1 MYILKNSKIMKIIII
16 SDIKGECES
25 VITYGLHLAKS
36 LESEVDIVHIID
48 PRSLQGIES
57 TYSDSQT
64 VSPGNKL
71 SNTEI
76 IEREKKY
83 AEIELDKLLS
93 SEASR
98 LNYPLKIETFIEEG
112 SIEKLISH
120 RIEPANKAI
129 LLMNSVPD
137 NFVFSSKK
145 EIIDIVYRFDALS
158 LLVSPGYKYKEL
170 KKVALLSIPKL
181 KKINEIK
188 EKFKF
193 LEHFNPVI
201 SIVNFVKNK
210 NKVKGEIKNGTLERT
225 LKEEFKPFDV
235 QLNII
240 YQEKQK
246 PCLNSFIKKNNPH
259 LIVKVIQ
266 TKNIFKKMFHKKRN
280 EFLICYTGIPILFL
294 K

>member
-1 MYILKNSKIMKIIII
+1 MKIIII

-25 VITYGLHLAKS
+25 VIPYGLHLAKS

-48 PRSLQGIES
+48 PRSLQGVQS
-57 TYSDSQT
+57 VYSDSQT
-64 VSPGNKL
+64 LSPGNKL
-71 SNTEI
+71 SYTEI
-76 IEREKKY
+76 IEREKKC

-98 LNYPLKIETFIEEG
+98 LNYPLRIETFIEEG
-112 SIEKLISH
+112 SIEKLISQ
-120 RIEPANKAI
+120 RIELTKESI

-145 EIIDIVYRFDALS
+145 EILDIVYRFDALS
-158 LLVSPGYKYKEL
+158 LLVSPGYKYKEF
-170 KKVALLSIPKL
+170 KKVALLPLPKL
-181 KKINEIK
+181 KKISKIK
-188 EKFKF
+188 ERFKF
-193 LEHFNPVI
+193 LEYFHPVI
-201 SIVNFVKNK
+201 SIVHLVKNK
-210 NKVKGEIKNGTLERT
+210 NKEKIKNGTLEST
-225 LKEEFKPFDV
+225 LKEGFKPFDV
-235 QLNII
+235 QLHTI
-240 YQEKQK
+240 YQKEQR

-280 EFLICYTGIPILFL
+280 EFLICCTGLPIMFL

>member
-145 EIIDIVYRFDALS
+145 EILDIVYRLNTSS
-158 LLVSPGYKYKEL
+158 LLVSPGYKYKEF
-170 KKVALLSIPKL
+170 KKVVLLPLPKL
-181 KKINEIK
+181 KKINKIK
-188 EKFKF
+188 ERFKF
-193 LEHFNPVI
+193 FEKFHPVI
-201 SIVNFVKNK
+201 SIVHLVKNK
-210 NKVKGEIKNGTLERT
+210 NKEKIKNGTLKRT

-235 QLNII
+235 QLNTI
-240 YQEKQK
+240 YQKKHK
-246 PCLNSFIKKNNPH
+246 PCLNDFIKENNPH
-259 LIVKVIQ
+259 LLVKVIHRE
-266 TKNIFKKMFHKKRN
+266 NIFKKMFHKNRD
-280 EFLICYTGIPILFL
+280 ELLICFTGLPILFL